1 VYLFLVGPPGVGK
14 STVAPLL
21 AKQLAADVLAMDD
34 AIEQRTGQSNKDTI
48 EKAGIERFRGLES
61 VILAELPQTPAWT
74 VVDTGGGTPIREA
87 NRRRMRE
94 LGLIVGLRGS
104 VERITSG
111 IAATMAKRPEQSLA
125 PADRARHAL
134 TDPERVAGYADVD
147 VSFDVEQSTPGRIAI
162 SIATWLHMVRGVR
175 VDVGS
180 GRPYPVLIRSNAADH
195 IGPYVRALGWKGRI
209 AVINERTVMR
219 HGTRVLRSLER
230 SGYEAR
236 AIRVPAGEAAKSLD
250 AVGALWRDLAE
261 AGIGRDGGIV
271 AVGGGAL
278 GDAAGFAAATYVRG
292 VPFVQVPTTLL
303 AMVDASI
310 GGKTAIDIDAGK
322 NLVGAFHQPDAVF
335 ADIGVLATLPRRQ
348 RASGLA
354 EIVKTAVLVDGASV
368 AHVDRAIP
376 GLMNR
381 VTGVAGVTLTSVT
394 LAAEVKA
401 SVVTAD
407 PLERGVRV
415 LLNFGHTMGH
425 ALEAGGRYRLLHGE
439 AVALGMVYAT
449 VLSEVLGL
457 AEDDLR
463 FTLERILTSAG
474 LPTRVR
480 IPARAWALLGRDK
493 KAQGGKVRWILP
505 RRVGKFAFVN
515 DVPDRALRQAARI
528 LEGR

>member
-14 STVAPLL
+14 STVAPIL
-21 AKQLAADVLAMDD
+21 AKQLAAGVLAMDD
-34 AIEQRTGQSNKDTI
+34 AIEQRTGQSNKATI
-48 EKAGIERFRGLES
+48 EKDGIERFRGLES

-104 VERITSG
+104 LERITSG
-111 IAATMAKRPEQSLA
+111 IAATMAKRPDQSLA

-147 VSFDVEQSTPGRIAI
+147 MSFDVEGLTAGKAAMA
-162 SIATWLHMVRGVR
+162 IATWLHVVRGVR
-175 VDVGS
+175 VDVG
-180 GRPYPVLIRSNAADH
+180 GERPYPVLIRSAAADH
-195 IGPYVRALGWKGRI
+195 IGPYLRALGWKGRI
-209 AVINERTVMR
+209 AVVNERAVMR

-230 SGYEAR
+230 SGFAAR
-236 AIRVPAGEAAKSLD
+236 AIRVPSGEAAKSLE

-261 AGIGRDGGIV
+261 AGVGRDGGIV

-310 GGKTAIDIDAGK
+310 GGKTAIDIGAGK

-335 ADIGVLATLPRRQ
+335 ADVSVLATLPRRQ

-354 EIVKTAVLVDGASV
+354 EIVKTAFLVDDASV
-368 AHVDRAIP
+368 AQVDRAIP
-376 GLMNR
+376 GVVR
-381 VTGVAGVTLTSVT
+381 GESGATLASVT

-425 ALEAGGRYRLLHGE
+425 ALEAGGGYRLLHGE

-449 VLSEVLGL
+449 ALSEALGL

-463 FTLERILTSAG
+463 FDLERILTSAS
-474 LPTRVR
+474 LPTRAR
-480 IPARAWALLGRDK
+480 IPARAWKLLGRDK
-493 KAQGGKVRWILP
+493 KARGGKVRWILP
-505 RRVGKFAFVN
+505 RRVGKFSFVT
-515 DVPDRALRQAARI
+515 DVPDRALRQAART